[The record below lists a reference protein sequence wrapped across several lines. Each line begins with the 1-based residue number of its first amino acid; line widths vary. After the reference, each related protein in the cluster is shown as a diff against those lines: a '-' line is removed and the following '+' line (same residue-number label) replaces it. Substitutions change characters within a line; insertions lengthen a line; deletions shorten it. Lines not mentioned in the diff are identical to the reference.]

1 MATDS
6 GELERAGETEPPSA
20 REERRLIREAQ
31 RGSGAALAALF
42 VVPLGLALGG
52 FLPLGLRALARLT
65 PHRREAVAWAWAAG
79 CLAAAVG
86 SALATVFSMSIGFRA
101 VLLGG
106 LASYVLA
113 AAVLRAL
120 PTREVP

>member
-1 MATDS
+1 MLFAVLVVWTALAH
-6 GELERAGETEPPSA
+6 GVAGPAMEHLSDAPLAA
-20 REERRLIREAQ
+20 R
-31 RGSGAALAALF
+31 AALAAFF

-65 PHRREAVAWAWAAG
+65 PHRREAVAWAWAVS

-86 SALATVFSMSIGFRA
+86 SPLATVFAMSIGFRA

-106 LASYVLA
+106 LASYALA